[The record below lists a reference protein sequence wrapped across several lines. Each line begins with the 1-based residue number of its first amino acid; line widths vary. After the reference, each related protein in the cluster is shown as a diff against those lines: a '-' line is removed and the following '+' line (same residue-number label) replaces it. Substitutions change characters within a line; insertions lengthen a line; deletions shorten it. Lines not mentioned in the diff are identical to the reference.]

1 MHGFM
6 TNLNIFKHNA
16 TITKSDRQKL
26 LNQKSV
32 VIWLTGLSGSGKST
46 IANELS
52 RQLHEMGKLSY
63 ILDGDN
69 IRLGINKDLGFS
81 DDDRKEN
88 IRRIA
93 EIANLMSESGVI
105 VITAFISPFRKER
118 EMAKDIIGRD
128 TFVEVFVNSP
138 LDLCESRDPK
148 GLYKKARAGQIPM
161 FTGIDSP
168 YEEPLAPYMSLFTN
182 DVTPDDSAKCIV
194 NELTEDG
201 LLHHNEEVDT
211 LDKQKTIAID
221 FDGVIHKYSKGFK
234 GVDNIYDEPMEGV
247 VEGLTNLK
255 DQGFTLKILS
265 SRPKQY
271 IVKWLEKHD
280 LHHFISDVSNHKFPA
295 TIYID
300 DRAYLFKDWSTT
312 INELNHHPKIKK

>member
-1 MHGFM
+1 M
-6 TNLNIFKHNA
+6 TNSNIFKHNT
-16 TITKSDRQKL
+16 TITKIDRQKL

-32 VIWLTGLSGSGKST
+32 VVWLTGLSGSGKST
-46 IANELS
+46 IANELAK
-52 RQLHEMGKLSY
+52 QLHEMGKLSY

-81 DDDRKEN
+81 DE
-88 IRRIA
+88 
-93 EIANLMSESGVI
+93 ESGVI

-221 FDGVIHKYSKGFK
+221 FDGVIHKYSEGFK

-265 SRPKQY
+265 SRPKHY

-280 LHHFISDVSNHKFPA
+280 LHHLISDVSNHKFPA

-300 DRAYLFKDWSTT
+300 DRAYLFKDWTTT